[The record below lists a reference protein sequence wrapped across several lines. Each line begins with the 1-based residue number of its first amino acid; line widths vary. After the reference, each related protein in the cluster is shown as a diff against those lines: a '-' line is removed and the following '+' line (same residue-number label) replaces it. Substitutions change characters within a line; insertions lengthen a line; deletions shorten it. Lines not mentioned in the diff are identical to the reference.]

1 MFEYLDSIYAGFYP
15 EFQKLAAKKSKG
27 VSKFLPSYRTLAT
40 KVFPAAAILY
50 GLSSFGGGTSRG
62 ASLARRA
69 AERDAAMSEFAL
81 GERTF
86 L

>member
-40 KVFPAAAILY
+40 KVFPAAAVLY
-50 GLSSFGGGTSRG
+50 GLSSFGSGVGRG
-62 ASLARRA
+62 SSLARRA
-69 AERDAAMSEFAL
+69 AERDAAISSFAL
-81 GERTF
+81 GEQRF